1 MSYSGELKKDF
12 QRHIEKHYSKQH
24 VDAALGQFLQQ
35 HYSSVINQAAEYFQL
50 WLDDVANNCKSPE
63 KVNRVSF
70 LNSFD
75 LHELALKLLCNAC
88 YVTKPQLF
96 TSVTAQGAAILN
108 FSDKSEAIQT
118 VAELYAVLAH
128 TNAIQIYK
136 PDVYASMQVLSNIQL
151 SEELLTDMSNTHFVP
166 PMVCPPK
173 QLIKNTDSP
182 YLTISDKLILG
193 RGNSHNG
200 CISLD
205 VLNKLNSVELSL
217 NTQFL
222 SSVEEVPTKEWET
235 PEQQENWDTFKAQSY
250 ELYSLVAN
258 QYGNKFF
265 LTNSVDKRGRIYARG
280 YHITTQGTSFKKS
293 MVEFSNKEPVTGLE
307 HLGH

>member
-1 MSYSGELKKDF
+1 MNHSLELKSDF
-12 QRHIEKHYSKQH
+12 QRNLEKHYSKQH
-24 VDAALGQFLQQ
+24 VDAALEKFLED
-35 HYSSVINQAAEYFQL
+35 HYSAVINEAASYFRL
-50 WLDDVANNCKSPE
+50 WLDDIKDNCKSPA
-63 KVNRVSF
+63 KVDRISF

-75 LHELALKLLCNAC
+75 LYDLALKLLCNAC

-96 TSVTAQGAAILN
+96 TSVTAQGAGILG

-136 PDVYASMQVLSNIQL
+136 PDMNASMQMLSNIQL
-151 SEELLTDMSNTHFVP
+151 SEELITDMGNTHFVP
-166 PMVCPPK
+166 PMVHPPK
-173 QLIKNTDSP
+173 ELITNSDSP
-182 YLTISDKLILG
+182 YFTIRDKLILG
-193 RGNSHNG
+193 KGNSHNS

-205 VLNKLNSVELSL
+205 VLNKLNSVQLTL

-250 ELYSLVAN
+250 ELYSLVAS
-258 QYGNKFF
+258 QYGNKFY

-293 MVEFSNKEPVTGLE
+293 MVDFSNQEPVTGLE
-307 HLGH
+307 HLNP